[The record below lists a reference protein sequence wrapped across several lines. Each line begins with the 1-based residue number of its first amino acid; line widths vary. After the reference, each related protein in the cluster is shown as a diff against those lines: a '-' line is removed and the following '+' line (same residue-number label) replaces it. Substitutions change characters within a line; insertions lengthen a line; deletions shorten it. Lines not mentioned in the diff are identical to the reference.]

1 MDISADEIS
10 RRLERSELLNIIDV
24 REPVEYHTRNIGGI
38 NIPLG
43 SLADRIDELD
53 MDSGQELIVICQ
65 HGIRSRTAQTILA
78 AQGFTNVRNLKGGLV
93 KLNSILHRDT

>member
-24 REPVEYHTRNIGGI
+24 REPMEYHTRNIGGI

-43 SLADRIDELD
+43 TLTEKVAELD
-53 MDSGQELIVICQ
+53 LDTEDELIVICQ

-78 AQGFTNVRNLKGGLV
+78 AQGFKNVRNLRGGLV